1 MRGKFFGENN
11 KGFLLLIEVVLS
23 FICLISGNDRKFE
36 RKGWCE
42 GIKYVMGLRF
52 IENEKFL
59 WNRCCDFSDC
69 LGEDNG
75 NKIFVKERNCGDRG
89 FLECDKRR
97 ILCNLYSGII

>member
-1 MRGKFFGENN
+1 
-11 KGFLLLIEVVLS
+11 
-23 FICLISGNDRKFE
+23 
-36 RKGWCE
+36 
-42 GIKYVMGLRF
+42 MGLRF

-97 ILCNLYSGII
+97 ILCNLYSGIIQVFCFKNDVNNNIKYYVIV